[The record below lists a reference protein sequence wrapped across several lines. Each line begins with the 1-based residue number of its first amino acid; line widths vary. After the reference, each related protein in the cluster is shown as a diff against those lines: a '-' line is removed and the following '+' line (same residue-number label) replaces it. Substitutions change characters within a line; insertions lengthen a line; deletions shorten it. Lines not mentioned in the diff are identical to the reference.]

1 MRQIHRRMDNGRQ
14 IAFITTHPS
23 LPMQQVAAALF
34 SRWSQENFFK
44 QMRQEFNLDALSVQ
58 RLIPVDDNAR
68 VVNPDRRELEKQI
81 RSLNSK
87 RNRALVQMIEFQNQN
102 RKAAQYEHSAQQFS
116 SLNLSLSDSRRSVYR
131 FPPMCVPAICRNISA
146 WMRCRAHRTI
156 SLTSY
161 A

>member
-1 MRQIHRRMDNGRQ
+1 
-14 IAFITTHPS
+14 
-23 LPMQQVAAALF
+23 MQQVAAALF

-102 RKAAQYEHSAQQFS
+102 S
-116 SLNLSLSDSRRSVYR
+116 
-131 FPPMCVPAICRNISA
+131 
-146 WMRCRAHRTI
+146 
-156 SLTSY
+156 
-161 A
+161 